1 MLGTILLLL
10 VSFYLGWNIGAND
23 SANCAGTSV
32 GSGLIPYRRAMVLVA
47 LAALL
52 GSLVGS
58 RRVVET
64 VGKGIVAAEL
74 PLAAIL
80 IALGSAGLFVT
91 LATLFRLPVSTS
103 QAIIGTMTGIGLA
116 TGSAVDFSLVIRIV
130 EVWVLSPLIALVF
143 SFLLYHLFAL
153 PLRLIRRVGL
163 LDRVL
168 SWLVLVSTG
177 YAAFSLGANNIG
189 NAVGPLA
196 NLGLRSAWIT
206 LLGGLAL
213 ATGALT
219 YGRRVTETVARG
231 IVPLDPLSAFTTQ
244 TSIALVAH
252 IFALV
257 GIPVST
263 SQSIVGALV
272 GVGLV
277 KGVRSVSRRKVITI
291 AIGWVATPTAAGL
304 LAFGLYRLIA

>member
-1 MLGTILLLL
+1 
-10 VSFYLGWNIGAND
+10 SH
-23 SANCAGTSV
+23 
-32 GSGLIPYRRAMVLVA
+32 RVA
-47 LAALL
+47 
-52 GSLVGS
+52 
-58 RRVVET
+58 ET

-168 SWLVLVSTG
+168 SWLVLLSTG